1 MTLVGCIGK
10 VKKNFGV
17 SLSTIA
23 WLKTSDILLLV
34 GDHTLQVG
42 TQEKPST
49 YILLNKFFTQKW
61 EQFSLVVS
69 VLEEPSVPILLWN
82 VTLDLRG

>member
-10 VKKNFGV
+10 VKKKFDV
-17 SLSTIA
+17 SLSMIA
-23 WLKTSDILLLV
+23 WLKTRDILLVV

-49 YILLNKFFTQKW
+49 
-61 EQFSLVVS
+61 
-69 VLEEPSVPILLWN
+69 
-82 VTLDLRG
+82 

>member
-17 SLSTIA
+17 SLSMIA
-23 WLKTSDILLLV
+23 WLKTRDILLLV
-34 GDHTLQVG
+34 EDYTLQVA

-49 YILLNKFFTQKW
+49 
-61 EQFSLVVS
+61 
-69 VLEEPSVPILLWN
+69 
-82 VTLDLRG
+82 